1 MALKVYKCHSD
12 LFSKNCCLVS
22 RDTGLPATG
31 FGALFTRHPPDRHK
45 MLVDPKLLQTA
56 QNISELIKGF
66 VCGGGRV
73 RAYKGQPNTLYMA
86 FYRLLSI
93 NKRFFPSLISMQAL
107 IILSILIIQD
117 SVFANSPSCYHL
129 FVTPEAV
136 LRVILPWICIE
147 W

>member
-73 RAYKGQPNTLYMA
+73 RVYKGQPNTLYMA

-93 NKRFFPSLISMQAL
+93 NKRFFPPS
-107 IILSILIIQD
+107 
-117 SVFANSPSCYHL
+117 SVCKH
-129 FVTPEAV
+129 
-136 LRVILPWICIE
+136 
-147 W
+147 